1 MIRRINIYGGPG
13 VGKSTLAA
21 RIFSLMKQRGDN
33 VELVQEFVKQFA
45 YFGQR
50 VTGWHCL
57 YTFAKQ
63 LRAEQ
68 KLLENGVDVI
78 VTDSPL
84 LLQCR
89 YAQKHGC
96 LVTIQLE
103 QICYSFE
110 KEYSS
115 FDVFVK
121 RNNNFIEEGRFE
133 TAKEAIAMD
142 KFIRKFLDDVPEVF
156 CDISNEELMRLL

>member
-1 MIRRINIYGGPG
+1 MIRRINIYGGSG

-45 YFGQR
+45 YFGQQIKR
-50 VTGWHCL
+50 WDYV

-84 LLQCR
+84 LLQCK
-89 YAQKHGC
+89 YAKLHNCPVAVELENICNVFDQK
-96 LVTIQLE
+96 
-103 QICYSFE
+103 FP
-110 KEYSS
+110 S
-115 FDVFVK
+115 FDLKIK
-121 RNNNFIEEGRFE
+121 RTVDFIGKGRFE
-133 TAKEAIAMD
+133 LVNFDLPGLK
-142 KFIRKFLDDVPEVF
+142 VH
-156 CDISNEELMRLL
+156 CDISNERLMELL